1 MSYEERINQLKDEF
15 SKNSHKLRMA
25 DVEGSHTDTCTK
37 CTVKPI
43 VKEHMCEGCYKE
55 HNEWLRNQARGIRIG
70 DYLSKNHKFSKEEL
84 EKAIDDEQ
92 WITLYESGAK

>member
-1 MSYEERINQLKDEF
+1 MKTSLILWGIILKKAVNLMLKNDEV
-15 SKNSHKLRMA
+15 
-25 DVEGSHTDTCTK
+25 DYCTK

-43 VKEHMCEGCYKE
+43 AKEHMCEECYTE
-55 HNEWLRNQARGIRIG
+55 HCQWLRNRPKGIRIG

>member
-15 SKNSHKLRMA
+15 SKTSHKLRMA
-25 DVEGSHTDTCTK
+25 DTDYCTK

-43 VKEHMCEGCYKE
+43 AKEHMCEECYKE